1 MVSLFSFL
9 KTVPPFV
16 LKEVSLACVV
26 KLLDILIEIF
36 MKSLLLYSED
46 CC

>member
-9 KTVPPFV
+9 KTVLPFV

-26 KLLDILIEIF
+26 QLLDVLIEVF
-36 MKSLLLYSED
+36 MKSLLLCSEV